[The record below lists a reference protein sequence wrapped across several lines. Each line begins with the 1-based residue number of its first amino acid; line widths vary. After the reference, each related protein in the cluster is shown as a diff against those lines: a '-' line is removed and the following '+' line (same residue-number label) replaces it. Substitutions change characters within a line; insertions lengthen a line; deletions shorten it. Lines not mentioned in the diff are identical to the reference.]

1 MAAHCRWFQDS
12 RLDSPSFG
20 PNGIRVSPDDS
31 KVFFSE
37 TIDVNFQAYVYTLPL
52 EAHPQAADLHVFH
65 QYSAGEFPDGIA
77 FGKSD
82 NLYVALAA
90 PFNSGISILNSS
102 GAEVT
107 RLTNTTTDLP
117 YDSPANIAFDG
128 HGSLLATNHAF
139 ATADPTHMT
148 VLKVFV
154 DDKAGRL
161 FKPEFDDQDWK
172 LRIGDLFCD
181 IDWFVPKEIRC
192 RR

>member
-1 MAAHCRWFQDS
+1 
-12 RLDSPSFG
+12 
-20 PNGIRVSPDDS
+20 
-31 KVFFSE
+31 
-37 TIDVNFQAYVYTLPL
+37 LPL
-52 EAHPQAADLHVFH
+52 QAQPQAADLHVFH
-65 QYSAGEFPDGIA
+65 QYSMGEFPDGIA

-90 PFNSGISILNSS
+90 PFNSGISILNSGGS
-102 GAEVT
+102 EVT
-107 RLTNTTTDLP
+107 RLTNTTNPVFP

-161 FKPEFDDQDWK
+161 FKPDFDGHDSDGDD
-172 LRIGDLFCD
+172 RGDLFCD
-181 IDWFVPKEIRC
+181 IDWFVPKKLYDAGDDN
-192 RR
+192 